1 MKRGIMEKKKALNA
15 ILVLG
20 VLGLFLSLYLI
31 KNHYTGIEKGSACD
45 FSEAVS
51 CSLVNT
57 SVYSELFNV
66 PVAVFGALWCV
77 ILLLLTQK
85 AKKKDGAVA
94 TLLLE
99 WNVLGFL
106 FVLYM
111 IYAEIMLKAICP
123 ACTLVHIITAIT
135 LVLSYLLYKQ
145 EHKSSFQETWKTA
158 KPWLILAA
166 VLFIIPIII
175 FNLPQ
180 KEKTDYTP
188 IAKCLAEK
196 NVVMYGSFRCA
207 VCAKVKEDF
216 GESFKEV
223 PYVECH
229 PQGEDNQWQ
238 RCQQKQI
245 EGTPTW
251 IMEPQGIEIQ
261 RHRGYLSPEEVAD
274 FAGCRI

>member
-111 IYAEIMLKAICP
+111 
-123 ACTLVHIITAIT
+123 
-135 LVLSYLLYKQ
+135 
-145 EHKSSFQETWKTA
+145 
-158 KPWLILAA
+158 
-166 VLFIIPIII
+166 
-175 FNLPQ
+175 
-180 KEKTDYTP
+180 
-188 IAKCLAEK
+188 
-196 NVVMYGSFRCA
+196 
-207 VCAKVKEDF
+207 
-216 GESFKEV
+216 
-223 PYVECH
+223 
-229 PQGEDNQWQ
+229 
-238 RCQQKQI
+238 
-245 EGTPTW
+245 
-251 IMEPQGIEIQ
+251 
-261 RHRGYLSPEEVAD
+261 
-274 FAGCRI
+274 